1 MDMVKKKILFGII
14 SAVLFLIVMTLTEKI
29 LQPNFFLK
37 SLIKISVTAFIF
49 FSYSSI
55 FKQNLKESIF
65 FRKMKP
71 AKNLYFFMAVVFS
84 GILLIFFMIRNY
96 LDLPSIRQ
104 NLVSKEQLSKQ
115 NCLFIFS
122 YIAIV
127 NSFLEESL
135 FRGLFSHLFEKH
147 QNYGI
152 LFSALMFSIYHLGI
166 IDSWLN
172 PAILIFCM
180 IGLFLAGIFLQ
191 WICNHYDSVK
201 ASWLVHGCA
210 NLAIDTIGVI
220 LIFFY

>member
-1 MDMVKKKILFGII
+1 MDMVKKKILFGIV
-14 SAVLFLIVMTLTEKI
+14 SAVLFLIVMTFTEKI
-29 LQPNFFLK
+29 LQPNYFVK
-37 SLIKISVTAFIF
+37 SLIKISVIALIF

>member
-29 LQPNFFLK
+29 LQPNYFVK

-115 NCLFIFS
+115 NCLFIFG

>member
-1 MDMVKKKILFGII
+1 MDMVKKKILFGIV

-29 LQPNFFLK
+29 LQPNYFVK
-37 SLIKISVTAFIF
+37 SLIKISVTALIF

-65 FRKMKP
+65 FQKMKP
-71 AKNLYFFMAVVFS
+71 AKNLYLFMAVVFS
-84 GILLIFFMIRNY
+84 GILLIFFLIRNH

-115 NCLFIFS
+115 NCLFIFG

-135 FRGLFSHLFEKH
+135 FRGLFSHLFEEH
-147 QNYGI
+147 QKYGI
-152 LFSALMFSIYHLGI
+152 LFSALIFSIYHLGI

-201 ASWLVHGCA
+201 ASWIVHGCA